1 MIRSLMLIV
10 LLGIMVIMARGNPG
24 ALPEAA
30 RSAGAA
36 IEDQIRKTASAAA
49 DPSPAESIPRPSPER
64 RQAPSVEERP
74 LPKPPASRPPTIL
87 QPATPPTIR
96 NAGRTDDGPSMPAV
110 PRMPV
115 DEAPIGREPS
125 PRVAVP
131 RDAALPVAAVST
143 APAGSAGSTTITQPE
158 APSRSV
164 PIESLLRNAAR
175 ILAETELPR

>member
-10 LLGIMVIMARGNPG
+10 LLGIMVVMARGNPG

-36 IEDQIRKTASAAA
+36 IEDQIRRTASAAA
-49 DPSPAESIPRPSPER
+49 DPSPVETMSRPAVER
-64 RQAPSVEERP
+64 RQVLSVEEHP
-74 LPKPPASRPPTIL
+74 LPKPLASRPPAIL
-87 QPATPPTIR
+87 HPAVPLAVR
-96 NAGRTDDGPSMPAV
+96 AAGPRDDGPPMPAV
-110 PRMPV
+110 PRIAV

-125 PRVAVP
+125 PRVAAP
-131 RDAALPVAAVST
+131 SDAALPVAAVST